1 MRQIYINTMLGTTRI
16 DYDET
21 DPSDIFIVAT
31 TCTVDQV
38 FREAIEC
45 TSIKPEDIEWFNTK
59 TGRTTPL
66 VKQ

>member
-31 TCTVDQV
+31 TCTVDHV

-45 TSIKPEDIEWFNTK
+45 TGIQPEDIEIFNPK

-66 VKQ
+66 VNW